1 MFGQKEKDANS
12 PFKTILKIKDVIE
25 QNINIIDAGKYK
37 VRAELDEMKIPRY
50 NTETEYFVYL
60 MNDYFSLM
68 WNRRITVLTNLFLDI
83 KDGRKRLL
91 SVKEFHEIDTI
102 PSEQYNKIKRRI
114 SEYKTGVVTT
124 YKSDDKTVSKVRD
137 LLEIINKVF
146 TREEIYKYSE
156 DLGSREEELLS
167 IPDDKY
173 IRDIYIEAYMKSKGE
188 TSSAGRVEAEKNVNE
203 VIKNINSKYLKDN
216 VLIEQLTKE
225 VNTILNHYK
234 KRISGWIK

>member
-1 MFGQKEKDANS
+1 MFGQKENGANS
-12 PFKTILKIKDVIE
+12 PFKTVLKIKDVIE

-37 VRAELDEMKIPRY
+37 VSTQLDEMRIPRY
-50 NTETEYFVYL
+50 KTETEFFVEL

-68 WNRRITVLTNLFLDI
+68 WNRRTTIANLFLDI

-91 SVKEFHEIDTI
+91 SVKEFHEINTL
-102 PSEQYNKIKRRI
+102 PSEEYNKVKRRI
-114 SEYKTGVVTT
+114 SEYKTGVVTA
-124 YKSDDKTVSKVRD
+124 YKSDSETVSKVRD

-156 DLGSREEELLS
+156 ELGSKEDELIS
-167 IPDDKY
+167 IPDYKKF
-173 IRDIYIEAYMKSKGE
+173 RDIYIDAYMKSRGD
-188 TSSAGRVEAEKNVNE
+188 TSSSIREEAEKNVAE

-225 VNTILNHYK
+225 VNIVLNHYK

>member
-1 MFGQKEKDANS
+1 MFGQKENGANS
-12 PFKTILKIKDVIE
+12 PFKTVLKIKDVIE

-37 VRAELDEMKIPRY
+37 VSAQLDEMRIPRY
-50 NTETEYFVYL
+50 KTETEFFVEL

-68 WNRRITVLTNLFLDI
+68 WNRRTTIANLFLDI

-91 SVKEFHEIDTI
+91 SVKEFHEINTL
-102 PSEQYNKIKRRI
+102 PSEEYNKVKRRI
-114 SEYKTGVVTT
+114 SEYKTGVVTA
-124 YKSDDKTVSKVRD
+124 YKSDSETVSKVRD

-156 DLGSREEELLS
+156 ELGSKEDELIS
-167 IPDDKY
+167 IPDYKKF
-173 IRDIYIEAYMKSKGE
+173 RDIYIDAYMKSRGD
-188 TSSAGRVEAEKNVNE
+188 TSSSIREEAEKNVAE

-225 VNTILNHYK
+225 VNIVLNHYK